1 MSAHTTTLLAGM
13 AALALAA
20 CSEQEAKA
28 PAAPAPAPA
37 ARAEAPALPEGPLT
51 QAGAISLMNGLPLA
65 CKPIASMKFDM
76 HQCDVK
82 RGLVEGDQPLID
94 SLRSLRAE
102 LEALPEGEVTAR
114 CTAIYNELGA
124 TPKPQACW

>member
-1 MSAHTTTLLAGM
+1 MSIRNMTLRAAVAG
-13 AALALAA
+13 AVALAA

-28 PAAPAPAPA
+28 PAAPAPAPK
-37 ARAEAPALPEGPLT
+37 AEAPALPEGPLT
-51 QAGAISLMNGLPLA
+51 QAGAISLMQGLPLA

-102 LEALPEGEVTAR
+102 LDALPEGEVTAR

>member
-1 MSAHTTTLLAGM
+1 MSAHTTALIAAL

-28 PAAPAPAPA
+28 PAAPTPAPA
-37 ARAEAPALPEGPLT
+37 AEVPALPEGPLT
-51 QAGAISLMNGLPLA
+51 QIGAVRLMNGLPLA
-65 CKPIASMKFDM
+65 CKPIASLKFDM

-94 SLRSLRAE
+94 DLRTLRAE
-102 LEALPEGEVTAR
+102 LDALPEGEVTAR
-114 CTAIYNELGA
+114 CTALYNELGA
-124 TPKPQACW
+124 TPKPRACW

>member
-1 MSAHTTTLLAGM
+1 MSIRGAGLLATVIG
-13 AALALAA
+13 AVALTA

-28 PAAPAPAPA
+28 PAAPAPAPK
-37 ARAEAPALPEGPLT
+37 AEAPALPEGPLT

-114 CTAIYNELGA
+114 CSALYNELGA
-124 TPKPQACW
+124 TSKPQACW

>member
-1 MSAHTTTLLAGM
+1 MSIRNMALLAAVAG
-13 AALALAA
+13 AVALAA

-28 PAAPAPAPA
+28 PGAPAPAPK
-37 ARAEAPALPEGPLT
+37 AEAPALPEGPLT
-51 QAGAISLMNGLPLA
+51 QAGAISLMQGLPLA

-102 LEALPEGEVTAR
+102 LDALPEGEVTAR

>member
-1 MSAHTTTLLAGM
+1 MSIRRAGLLATVIG
-13 AALALAA
+13 AVALTA

-28 PAAPAPAPA
+28 PAAPAPAPK
-37 ARAEAPALPEGPLT
+37 AEAPALPEGPLT

-114 CTAIYNELGA
+114 CSALYNELGA

>member
-1 MSAHTTTLLAGM
+1 MSAHTTALL
-13 AALALAA
+13 AALAALTLAA
-20 CSEQEAKA
+20 CSEPEAET
-28 PAAPAPAPA
+28 PATPAPA
-37 ARAEAPALPEGPLT
+37 AKAAEPTLPEGPLT

-114 CTAIYNELGA
+114 CTTLYRELGA

>member
-1 MSAHTTTLLAGM
+1 MSIRNMALLAAVAG
-13 AALALAA
+13 AVALAA

-28 PAAPAPAPA
+28 PAAPAPAPK
-37 ARAEAPALPEGPLT
+37 AEAPALPEGPLT
-51 QAGAISLMNGLPLA
+51 QAGAISLMNDLPLA

-114 CTAIYNELGA
+114 CTTLYRELGA
-124 TPKPQACW
+124 TPIPRACW

>member
-1 MSAHTTTLLAGM
+1 MSAHTTALV
-13 AALALAA
+13 AALAALTLAA
-20 CSEQEAKA
+20 CSEPEAQA
-28 PAAPAPAPA
+28 PATPAPA
-37 ARAEAPALPEGPLT
+37 AKAAEPALPEGPLT

-102 LEALPEGEVTAR
+102 LEALPESEVTAR
-114 CTAIYNELGA
+114 CTSLYRELGA

>member
-1 MSAHTTTLLAGM
+1 MSAHTTALLAGI
-13 AALALAA
+13 AALVLAA

-28 PAAPAPAPA
+28 PAAPAPAP
-37 ARAEAPALPEGPLT
+37 RAEAPALPEGPLT

-94 SLRSLRAE
+94 DLRSLRAE

>member
-1 MSAHTTTLLAGM
+1 MSAHTTALLAAL
-13 AALALAA
+13 AALALIA

-28 PAAPAPAPA
+28 PAGPAPAPK
-37 ARAEAPALPEGPLT
+37 AETPALPEGPLT
-51 QAGAISLMNGLPLA
+51 QAGAISLLNGLPLA

-94 SLRSLRAE
+94 ALRSLRAE
-102 LEALPEGEVTAR
+102 LDALPEGEVTAR
-114 CTAIYNELGA
+114 CTTLYRELGA

>member
-1 MSAHTTTLLAGM
+1 MSAHTTALL
-13 AALALAA
+13 AALAALTLAA
-20 CSEQEAKA
+20 CSEPEAEA
-28 PAAPAPAPA
+28 PATPAPA
-37 ARAEAPALPEGPLT
+37 AKAAEPILPEGPLT

-82 RGLVEGDQPLID
+82 RGLAEGDQPLID

-102 LEALPEGEVTAR
+102 LDALPEGEVTAR

>member
-1 MSAHTTTLLAGM
+1 MSIRSMTLLAAVAG
-13 AALALAA
+13 AVALAA
-20 CSEQEAKA
+20 CSEQEAEA
-28 PAAPAPAPA
+28 PATPAPAPK
-37 ARAEAPALPEGPLT
+37 AEAPALPEGPLT
-51 QAGAISLMNGLPLA
+51 QAGAISLMQGLPLA

-94 SLRSLRAE
+94 SLRSLRRE
-102 LEALPEGEVTAR
+102 LEALPEGDVQAR

-124 TPKPQACW
+124 TPIPRACW